1 MKKNLSFDSLCVHDV
16 KAQETTRSHQIPIYP
31 TSSFEFESIDQGI
44 AIFKGEEQGHIY
56 GRFGNPT
63 IDAVQQKLA
72 KLETYG
78 LDMEAECL
86 LLSSGMSA
94 ISTMAFATL
103 KTGEKI
109 LTQGNLYGG
118 TTELFTKVLGPMGI
132 ETLMINLQDLEL
144 VENTLKADSS
154 IKMLYFE
161 TPANPSMACVDME
174 ALTKLGTQYGA
185 YVAVDNTFCTPYIQQ
200 PFKYSVDF
208 VIHSTTKY
216 LNGHGNGI
224 SGALIGKDVELM
236 KNVVWR
242 TMKLAG
248 TNCNPWDAWL
258 INNGLKTLTV
268 RMDKHSQNAL
278 KIAQFMEKHPKVEKV
293 NYVGLTSHPEY
304 ELAQKQMTQGGG
316 MLSFE
321 LKGGLEA
328 GIQMMNKIEF
338 CTMAPTLG
346 DVDTLVLHPAS
357 MSHLN
362 IPKEIRLRNG
372 ITDGL
377 IRLSVGIEDADDIID
392 DLVNSIGE

>member
-1 MKKNLSFDSLCVHDV
+1 
-16 KAQETTRSHQIPIYP
+16 
-31 TSSFEFESIDQGI
+31 
-44 AIFKGEEQGHIY
+44 
-56 GRFGNPT
+56 
-63 IDAVQQKLA
+63 
-72 KLETYG
+72 
-78 LDMEAECL
+78 
-86 LLSSGMSA
+86 
-94 ISTMAFATL
+94 
-103 KTGEKI
+103 
-109 LTQGNLYGG
+109 
-118 TTELFTKVLGPMGI
+118 
-132 ETLMINLQDLEL
+132 
-144 VENTLKADSS
+144 
-154 IKMLYFE
+154 ML
-161 TPANPSMACVDME
+161 
-174 ALTKLGTQYGA
+174 
-185 YVAVDNTFCTPYIQQ
+185 PYQVCHLPLIVVIII
-200 PFKYSVDF
+200 VDF
-208 VIHSTTKY
+208 VVHSTTKY

-293 NYVGLTSHPEY
+293 NYVGLTSHPYY

-346 DVDTLVLHPAS
+346 DVDTLVLHPTS

-377 IRLSVGIEDADDIID
+377 IRLSVGIEDADDIIN
-392 DLVNSIGE
+392 DLVMSIGE